1 MYCTTQL
8 LQLSKR
14 AFVVVVVVFE
24 TQGGGVRYPDWQ
36 TVLDFFLCLFFAF
49 SCLIIAR
56 VKLNPRCR
64 RGKLVGL
71 LP

>member
-1 MYCTTQL
+1 M
-8 LQLSKR
+8 
-14 AFVVVVVVFE
+14 VVVVFE